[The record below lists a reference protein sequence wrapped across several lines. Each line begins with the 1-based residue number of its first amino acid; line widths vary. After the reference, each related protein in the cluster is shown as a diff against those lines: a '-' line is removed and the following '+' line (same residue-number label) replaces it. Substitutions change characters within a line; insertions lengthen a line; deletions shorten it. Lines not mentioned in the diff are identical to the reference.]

1 MQQNPNQRM
10 MMNQNANVSQSN
22 LLQQR
27 LTQQRMGVS
36 QAGPMQPRP
45 GVQQQIMINRMPM
58 HQGGPGGPG
67 GPGGMPMMRPST
79 APPVYSINASPQMAQ
94 GSSPMMMPTP
104 SPHSHFVPSPQQ
116 NAGVPSPGQRM
127 SMAPSPQG
135 SIRPGMDMNS
145 QNQNDDQ
152 AYLAK
157 VQQLSKYIE
166 PLKKMIAKIGNEDQ
180 EKLGKMKKLM
190 DILSNPT
197 KRLDYHVLLR
207 CESVLEHM
215 IRDAPPDPTGQE
227 TSGGSSINP
236 LLDSVL
242 KLKRLN
248 SSQSMN
254 HSMYRTFGPPLEAI
268 SGAEI
273 TLAPPVKR
281 RRRMAANTDT
291 EENQLPDHIQG
302 EVAQLHSQFKVALD
316 PSHVVLLPNDSIQLQ
331 CHLED
336 RDLPSVP
343 PILVTLGPNYPLES
357 SPDLH
362 DNAEEYEKSQFLR
375 SVRQALESRVKKL
388 PARHTLTQLLTAWEM
403 GVRSACSFKKRP
415 GSPTIPLVTNFS
427 EIATV

>member
-1 MQQNPNQRM
+1 M
-10 MMNQNANVSQSN
+10 V
-22 LLQQR
+22 
-27 LTQQRMGVS
+27 
-36 QAGPMQPRP
+36 
-45 GVQQQIMINRMPM
+45 
-58 HQGGPGGPG
+58 
-67 GPGGMPMMRPST
+67 
-79 APPVYSINASPQMAQ
+79 Q
-94 GSSPMMMPTP
+94 GSSPMMVPTQ
-104 SPHSHFVPSPQQ
+104 SPMGGHFVPSPQQ
-116 NAGVPSPGQRM
+116 TAGVPSPGQRM

-135 SIRPGMDMNS
+135 AVRPGLDMN
-145 QNQNDDQ
+145 NADDQ

-197 KRLDYHVLLR
+197 KRLDYKVLLR

-215 IRDAPPDPTGQE
+215 IRDAPPDATGQE
-227 TSGGSSINP
+227 SSSSTINP

-273 TLAPPVKR
+273 TLPPPVKR
-281 RRRMAANTDT
+281 RKRAAANLDTD
-291 EENQLPDHIQG
+291 ENQLPDHIQG

-316 PSHVVLLPNDSIQLQ
+316 SSHVALLPMDSIQLQ

-343 PILVTLGPNYPLES
+343 PICITLGPNYPLDS

-362 DNAEEYEKSQFLR
+362 DNTEEYEKSQFLR
-375 SVRQALESRVKKL
+375 NVLQALESRVKKL
-388 PARHTLTQLLTAWEM
+388 PIKHTLTQLLTAWEM
-403 GVRSACSFKKRP
+403 SVRSACSFKKRP
-415 GSPTIPLVTNFS
+415 GSTSIPLVANFS
-427 EIATV
+427 EVATV